1 MAATALKG
9 EKKPGATLL
18 STTAG
23 GASLLIA
30 LQAGSRALTFIVNQI
45 LLRYLSPELL
55 AISTQL
61 EVYCISI
68 LFFARESLRVAIQRQ
83 TDSNDAEPGKDAGR
97 GHVDSRTAAG
107 KSQAIVNLSYISIL
121 LGLGFTVFMEWSYL
135 HAGKSDVVDAPY
147 FQESLRLYG
156 IAAILELLAEPCFV
170 VVQQKSTFKIRAAAE
185 SVATVSR
192 CITTCGLAVWAAQNQ
207 RYIGVLPFAV
217 GQGTYAVSILLV
229 YYWGVWNIAFANGFS
244 LMIKPIYRYLTSR
257 KGCRPGCIWLIQ
269 KQWKRNILFLKT
281 HPATWSKPS
290 LVKHFL
296 TQGDTILI
304 VAMASQTAQGIY
316 ALASNYGGLVARLVL
331 QPVEEMSRNYFGK
344 LLSVPDG
351 DPPKNTIEKAI
362 ADLQRLLQAYLLL
375 SVIVMAIG
383 PTAAPLLINMLAGP
397 RWQASGAGHVLA
409 WYCYYIPLLALN
421 GISEAFVSSV
431 ATKTE
436 VYKQSIWMTAFSMG
450 FGCAAYLFLGVMDLG
465 AEGLVLAN
473 MVNMLLRIVWSG
485 IFIKKYCIRHGTKFE
500 LRNHLSRPSTIS
512 LAVVTYATLA
522 QMEKNFS
529 GRIMDLVKTGSVA
542 LTFVILLA
550 ITERKYLV
558 QCYRT
563 LKG

>member
-9 EKKPGATLL
+9 EKKLGATLL

-121 LGLGFTVFMEWSYL
+121 LGVGFTVFMEWSYL

-185 SVATVSR
+185 SIATVSR
-192 CITTCGLAVWAAQNQ
+192 CIATCGLAVWAAQNQ

-244 LMIKPIYRYLTSR
+244 LMIKPIYRSSGNVTFY
-257 KGCRPGCIWLIQ
+257 
-269 KQWKRNILFLKT
+269 F
-281 HPATWSKPS
+281 SKPILQLGASLFVQS

-409 WYCYYIPLLALN
+409 WYCYYIPLLAVN